1 MSNVYVMNVI
11 TGNIPRYTPDQK
23 EYQVRDIECL
33 GITNDRHDAVDL
45 LESGRDFSD
54 SGRYEFGCLEKVPVG
69 ISTDHTTDKV
79 WYDMSVRPH
88 VRCDP
93 PSDMKNIK
101 RLYTKGP

>member
-1 MSNVYVMNVI
+1 
-11 TGNIPRYTPDQK
+11 
-23 EYQVRDIECL
+23 
-33 GITNDRHDAVDL
+33 
-45 LESGRDFSD
+45 
-54 SGRYEFGCLEKVPVG
+54 LEKVPVG
-69 ISTDHTTDKV
+69 ISTDHITDKV